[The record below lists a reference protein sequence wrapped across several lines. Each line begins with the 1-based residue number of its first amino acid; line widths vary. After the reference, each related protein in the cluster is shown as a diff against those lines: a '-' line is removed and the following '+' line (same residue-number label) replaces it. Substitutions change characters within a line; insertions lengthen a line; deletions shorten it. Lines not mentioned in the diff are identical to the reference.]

1 MGFERFAL
9 SSHPI
14 CPRRPVG
21 LECTLVPG
29 VSPVSLAFQPP
40 RLLCGRA
47 ASYGS
52 FIVLSRGMI
61 FSFQGTAPSLGLCPV
76 WECPGCECMIP
87 QNFSRRNSLA
97 GSLWFPLR
105 EPCYSSFFMRSK
117 ISIAAFSSEAA
128 LLVLCVFP
136 KRR

>member
-61 FSFQGTAPSLGLCPV
+61 FSFQGAASSLGLRPV
-76 WECPGCECMIP
+76 WEMPW
-87 QNFSRRNSLA
+87 L
-97 GSLWFPLR
+97 
-105 EPCYSSFFMRSK
+105 
-117 ISIAAFSSEAA
+117 
-128 LLVLCVFP
+128 
-136 KRR
+136 

>member
-1 MGFERFAL
+1 MVGFERFAL

-52 FIVLSRGMI
+52 FIILSEGMI
-61 FSFQGTAPSLGLCPV
+61 FNFQGTASSFGLLPV
-76 WECPGCECMIP
+76 WGVALAVTIVYLKTEVLV
-87 QNFSRRNSLA
+87 RNQ
-97 GSLWFPLR
+97 
-105 EPCYSSFFMRSK
+105 
-117 ISIAAFSSEAA
+117 
-128 LLVLCVFP
+128 
-136 KRR
+136 